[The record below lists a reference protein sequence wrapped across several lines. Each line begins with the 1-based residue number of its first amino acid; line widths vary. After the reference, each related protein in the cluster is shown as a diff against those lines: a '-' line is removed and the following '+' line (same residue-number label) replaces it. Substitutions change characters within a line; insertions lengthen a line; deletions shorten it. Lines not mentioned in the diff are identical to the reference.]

1 MPRTIKLL
9 VIRHGESEADLLHV
23 HEGRADFALTEKGRR
38 QAESM
43 SRWAAQNYSVDRIYC
58 SSLKRAYQTAEFLS
72 GKTGREL
79 SVEPDLM
86 EFNNGLLAGL
96 DFQQAQEK
104 YPRVSNVPLHQSVYE
119 QESML
124 YFRYRADCI
133 WSKILSE
140 NSPENTIAIVSHGGM
155 INQLFRTFLRLP
167 VDSDV
172 FLRTGD
178 TGVHL
183 WEVTETA
190 RRILFSNS
198 GLHLSALTEPVE

>member
-1 MPRTIKLL
+1 MFMKGARI
-9 VIRHGESEADLLHV
+9 
-23 HEGRADFALTEKGRR
+23 FALTEKGRR
-38 QAESM
+38 Q
-43 SRWAAQNYSVDRIYC
+43 AAQNYSVDRIYC

-72 GKTGREL
+72 GTTGREL
-79 SVEPDLM
+79 SAEPDLM

-140 NSPENTIAIVSHGGM
+140 NTIAIVSHGGM
-155 INQLFRTFLRLP
+155 INQLFRSFLRLP

-172 FLRTGD
+172 ILRMGD

-183 WEVTETA
+183 WKVTETA

-198 GLHLSALTEPVE
+198 GVHLPALTEPVE